1 MRSADFFVSE
11 LVLVGVVE
19 ATPISTSIVLERAL
33 LAQLNYGDDQFT
45 LRSAPRRCAR

>member
-1 MRSADFFVSE
+1 VSE

-33 LAQLNYGDDQFT
+33 LAQVNYGDDQFT
-45 LRSAPRRCAR
+45 ASIGAEALRTLGE